1 MAPRYAL
8 LSGAL
13 PRRCQRVPDATVP
26 GPRGGGGAG
35 DISHRIH
42 TKAARQ
48 LAVGLTEMV
57 STARGE
63 QQVKTSKEV
72 SSQMTY
78 CKPTWQFRPDGAGCV
93 QRT

>member
-1 MAPRYAL
+1 MAPKYAL

-13 PRRCQRVPDATVP
+13 GKAHFVPDATVAGPP
-26 GPRGGGGAG
+26 GIRGAG
-35 DISHRIH
+35 SMSHAIH
-42 TKAARQ
+42 ANGSRQ

-63 QQVKTSKEV
+63 QQVKASREV

-78 CKPTWQFRPDGAGCV
+78 CKPTGQFRPDGAGCV

>member
-1 MAPRYAL
+1 MAPKYAL

-13 PRRCQRVPDATVP
+13 PKRCQRAPDVTVAGP
-26 GPRGGGGAG
+26 GVGGAG
-35 DISHRIH
+35 GISHGIH
-42 TKAARQ
+42 AKAPRQ
-48 LAVGLTEMV
+48 LAVGLTEVV

-78 CKPTWQFRPDGAGCV
+78 CKPTWQCWPDGAGSV